1 MKYRGFLPLAAIT
14 ATVIGA
20 AVVLFDAVH
29 IDKNDGDPTFS
40 MAPMSLGNPAA
51 AATLQTRR
59 VSRINTD
66 ASADTNAS
74 AGANIAALPPIPKST
89 FKTVKLKSGHTLSGL
104 LTGAGLSN
112 LEAAEVVEAF
122 SDAFDPRRI
131 RAGQEV
137 NLEFIVSPDSDEEE
151 FVSLEYEPSRRDIV
165 LLERIGDGF
174 IASKKEK
181 VLSVDTRQAT
191 GVIND
196 SLYMAGVRAGLP
208 VPVLIELIRAYSWDV
223 DFQRDIRKGDGFS
236 VLYETMQDSDGTTVA
251 YGDVLYAEINLSGTA
266 LPIYRYTT
274 TDGTTDYFDDRGR
287 SAKKTLMRTPIDGA
301 RLSSGFGNR
310 KHPILGYNKMHK
322 GLDFAAPRGTP
333 IYAAGDGVV
342 DYAGWNGGYGKY
354 VRIRH
359 NGEFST
365 AYAHMKGIKKGIG
378 KGKRVK
384 QGQVIGYLGS
394 SGRST
399 GPHLHYEILKNRKQ
413 VNPMKVKMPSGRK
426 LEGDEFARFQET
438 AQGLNLE
445 YSALA
450 GNQTVAQNAP

>member
-1 MKYRGFLPLAAIT
+1 MKFRGFLPLAAIT

-20 AVVLFDAVH
+20 AVVLFDAVQ
-29 IDKNDGDPTFS
+29 IKQSDGDPTFS

-59 VSRINTD
+59 INRLDSDFNQTTD
-66 ASADTNAS
+66 GINS
-74 AGANIAALPPIPKST
+74 AGLPPLPSSV
-89 FKTVKLKSGHTLSGL
+89 FKTVTLKSGNTLSGL
-104 LTGAGLSN
+104 LTNAGLPRI
-112 LEAAEVVEAF
+112 EAADVVNAF

-131 RAGQEV
+131 RAGQDIS
-137 NLEFIVSPDSDEEE
+137 LEFITEEDGNE
-151 FVSLEYEPSRRDIV
+151 LFVGLEYEPSTREIV
-165 LLERIGDGF
+165 LLERLGDGF

-181 VLSVDTRQAT
+181 ALSIHTRQAA
-191 GVIND
+191 GVITD

-208 VPVLIELIRAYSWDV
+208 VPILIELIHAYSWDV
-223 DFQRDIRKGDGFS
+223 DFQRDIRKEDSFA
-236 VLYETMQDSDGTTVA
+236 VLYEIMQDSDGTTVA
-251 YGDVLYAEINLSGTA
+251 YGDVLYAAINLSGTE

-274 TDGTTDYFDDRGR
+274 TEGTTDYFDDQGR

-301 RLSSGFGNR
+301 RLTSSFGNR

-322 GLDFAAPRGTP
+322 GVDFGAPRGTP
-333 IYAAGDGVV
+333 IYAAGDGVI

-359 NGEFST
+359 NGEYST

-394 SGRST
+394 TGRST
-399 GPHLHYEILKNRKQ
+399 GPHLHYEILKNNKQ
-413 VNPMKVKMPSGRK
+413 VNPMKVKMPSGLK
-426 LEGDEFARFQET
+426 LKGEELARFQE
-438 AQGLNLE
+438 AALGLDSQYVE
-445 YSALA
+445 FA
-450 GNQTVAQNAP
+450 GNQAVAQNAP